1 MTTTKNITGYRM
13 QCQTRDLA
21 ALLDPEQQYSF
32 SMGNQD
38 EDVRHG
44 VSGMASIHELAAYL
58 AVMAI
63 EATIPVLVRIEGP
76 LSGDTPCDEAMGE
89 YLTLPTSAEIVTDDA
104 EFFELVSEL
113 VDLHWEQGVE
123 FSELLTIV
131 EIRI

>member
-1 MTTTKNITGYRM
+1 MSMITYRM
-13 QCQTRDLA
+13 QDKSRSLE

-63 EATIPVLVRIEGP
+63 EATSPVLVRIEGP

-89 YLTLPTSAEIVTDDA
+89 YLTLPTSAEIVADDA
-104 EFFELVSEL
+104 DFFELVSEL
-113 VDLHWEQGVE
+113 VDLHWGQGVE
-123 FSELLTIV
+123 FEQLRDIAGERLAYI
-131 EIRI
+131 

>member
-1 MTTTKNITGYRM
+1 MITYRM
-13 QCQTRDLA
+13 QDKNRSLE

-76 LSGDTPCDEAMGE
+76 LSDDTPCDEAMGE
-89 YLTLPTSAEIVTDDA
+89 YLTLPASAEIITDDA

-123 FSELLTIV
+123 YAELIDIAGERLAYI
-131 EIRI
+131 